1 MCLPG
6 CENWLDENRNL
17 FTLILFLQVR
27 WLKVN
32 FSEAY
37 IAWIHIK
44 VRSRIYLCLFN
55 PKKEDNSKRIYLI
68 IPRQSASSSSPYSA
82 SACRSISRGW
92 FSCRRRRRAGNC
104 ETHWDSSTPTLTQ
117 RETLV
122 ARRLVLLLYGP
133 RGFDLRKGLTCTYQ
147 YFSMPHLCSSSIFR
161 RTFPRALA
169 SDRGS
174 TIPMFISRLT
184 STWLGTNQSC
194 NCFVMICAMP
204 IYWLLSCVMHLVFQC
219 LNTSILSQISR
230 CVPIASF
237 AWFSWFILY

>member
-1 MCLPG
+1 MAGGFVKIVSNGLALTAGTPHGLFPTARSCVENARFWPPG
-6 CENWLDENRNL
+6 LA
-17 FTLILFLQVR
+17 FSSV
-27 WLKVN
+27 VN
-32 FSEAY
+32 FRKLLKAHVQTSKICLLLLLNLLKSTTDLLQICVYDRVEC
-37 IAWIHIK
+37 
-44 VRSRIYLCLFN
+44 RSR
-55 PKKEDNSKRIYLI
+55 
-68 IPRQSASSSSPYSA
+68 
-82 SACRSISRGW
+82 
-92 FSCRRRRRAGNC
+92 
-104 ETHWDSSTPTLTQ
+104 
-117 RETLV
+117 
-122 ARRLVLLLYGP
+122 
-133 RGFDLRKGLTCTYQ
+133 

>member
-1 MCLPG
+1 MNIPYVI
-6 CENWLDENRNL
+6 
-17 FTLILFLQVR
+17 T
-27 WLKVN
+27 
-32 FSEAY
+32 
-37 IAWIHIK
+37 
-44 VRSRIYLCLFN
+44 
-55 PKKEDNSKRIYLI
+55 
-68 IPRQSASSSSPYSA
+68 PRQSASSSSPYSA

-117 RETLV
+117 QGTLV
-122 ARRLVLLLYGP
+122 AQRLVINYGP

-169 SDRGS
+169 LDRGS